1 MYCEGIWPDCGGT
14 AKRHAR
20 TLWVAAMSGYLI
32 VNEINALTR
41 RLYAEGY
48 TRENHPDTVY
58 WSDFQNLGYKW
69 ETMLGFT
76 WETPCGLLIQ
86 GESDIG
92 RGLAC
97 GDAAYQGVWYCPEN
111 NNPLLLCPY

>member
-1 MYCEGIWPDCGGT
+1 
-14 AKRHAR
+14 
-20 TLWVAAMSGYLI
+20 MSGYLI

-76 WETPCGLLIQ
+76 WETP
-86 GESDIG
+86 
-92 RGLAC
+92 
-97 GDAAYQGVWYCPEN
+97 
-111 NNPLLLCPY
+111 

>member
-1 MYCEGIWPDCGGT
+1 
-14 AKRHAR
+14 
-20 TLWVAAMSGYLI
+20 MSRYLI
-32 VNEINALTR
+32 AGEINALTK

-92 RGLAC
+92 RGLASEAQH
-97 GDAAYQGVWYCPEN
+97 GFPFVPKVLKIAPVNSIRMILSGISFRIQPPGQSVD
-111 NNPLLLCPY
+111 LIDD

>member
-1 MYCEGIWPDCGGT
+1 
-14 AKRHAR
+14 
-20 TLWVAAMSGYLI
+20 MSGYLI

-76 WETPCGLLIQ
+76 PDAILTHKTNHPHTKHLQASVWDVDPVKECEGCPVGLAWFSQ
-86 GESDIG
+86 IG
-92 RGLAC
+92 RPH
-97 GDAAYQGVWYCPEN
+97 V
-111 NNPLLLCPY
+111 